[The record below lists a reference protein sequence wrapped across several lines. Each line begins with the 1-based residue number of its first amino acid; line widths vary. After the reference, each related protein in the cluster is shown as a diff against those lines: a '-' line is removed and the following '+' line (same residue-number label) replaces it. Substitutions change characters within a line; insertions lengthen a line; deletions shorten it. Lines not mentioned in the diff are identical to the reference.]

1 MTEPELQHSPAP
13 AAGIK
18 KRGVLWALLLL
29 VVVCVTGGGWLASY
43 VFSPGPPGA
52 DETAIVSI
60 PRGTSVRGISV
71 ILGEKGII
79 KEDFRFLVLAK
90 WSGYGRR
97 LQAGEFRLRTG
108 MKPLEVLRELAS
120 ARSIEYPITIPE
132 GLRAAEIAEIF
143 GEYGL
148 CNPKSFINLVYD
160 KAFIAKL
167 GFAPVESLEGYLF
180 PDTYHFTRDITGAE
194 KIIPIMVKR
203 FSDVWSEITAEIPDG
218 VDTAPDLQQTV
229 ILASIVE
236 KETGTPEER
245 SLIAG
250 VFRNRLNMGMRLQSD
265 PTVIYGSKK
274 FSAPISKDDLL
285 TATPYNTYTL
295 PGLPIGP
302 ICSPGREALHAVLF
316 PTPTDTLYF
325 VSKNDG
331 THHFS
336 KTLVEHNRAV
346 EKYQRK
352 NSDKKGK

>member
-1 MTEPELQHSPAP
+1 MSESELQHNQAP
-13 AAGIK
+13 VAGP
-18 KRGVLWALLLL
+18 RRSVVLWLSLL
-29 VVVCVTGGGWLASY
+29 VLACMIGGGWLATY
-43 VFSPGPPGA
+43 VFSPGPPNA
-52 DETAIVSI
+52 AETAIVSI

-71 ILGEKGII
+71 ILAEKGII
-79 KEDFRFLVLAK
+79 KEDIRFFVLAK
-90 WSGYGRR
+90 LSGYGRR

-108 MKPLEVLRELAS
+108 IKPLDVLRELAI

-132 GLRAAEIAEIF
+132 GLRATEIAEIF

-160 KAFIAKL
+160 QAFIAKL
-167 GFAPVESLEGYLF
+167 GLAPVASLEGYLF

-194 KIIPIMVKR
+194 NIIPIMVKR
-203 FSDVWSEITAEIPDG
+203 FSDVWSEITEVLPDE
-218 VDTAPDLQQTV
+218 VDKALDRQQTV

-250 VFRNRLNMGMRLQSD
+250 VFHNRLNMGMRLQSD
-265 PTVIYGSKK
+265 PTFIYGSKK
-274 FSAPISKDDLL
+274 FATPISKEDLL

-295 PGLPIGP
+295 PGLPVGP
-302 ICSPGREALHAVLF
+302 ICSPGRDALHAVLF
-316 PTPTDTLYF
+316 PTPTDSLYF

-336 KTLVEHNRAV
+336 QSLIEHNRAV

-352 NSDKKGK
+352 NSAKKGK

>member
-1 MTEPELQHSPAP
+1 MSEPELQHNQAP
-13 AAGIK
+13 VAGTKNRI
-18 KRGVLWALLLL
+18 VLWAFLLL
-29 VVVCVTGGGWLASY
+29 VLACVTGGGWLAGY
-43 VFSPGPPGA
+43 VFSPGPQGA

-71 ILGEKGII
+71 ILAEKGII
-79 KEDFRFLVLAK
+79 KEDIRFLVLAK
-90 WSGYGRR
+90 LSGYGRR

-108 MKPLEVLRELAS
+108 VKPLEVLRELAI
-120 ARSIEYPITIPE
+120 ARSIEYPVTIPE

-148 CNPKSFINLVYD
+148 CNPKSFMNLVSD

-167 GFAPVESLEGYLF
+167 GFAPVASLEGYLF
-180 PDTYHFTRDITGAE
+180 PDTYLFNRDITGAE

-203 FSDVWSEITAEIPDG
+203 FSDVWSEITEEITDK
-218 VDTAPDLQQTV
+218 VDKAPDLEQTV

-250 VFRNRLNMGMRLQSD
+250 VFHNRLNTGMRLQSD

-274 FSAPISKDDLL
+274 FSAPISKKDLL

-295 PGLPIGP
+295 PGLPVGP
-302 ICSPGREALHAVLF
+302 ICSPGRDALRAVLF

-336 KTLVEHNRAV
+336 KSLIEHNRAV

-352 NSDKKGK
+352 KSAKKGK